1 MMKKTLPVVLET
13 IDIHAGLPR
22 LNSASRATMP
32 DGYVN
37 IAHVR
42 AIEAI
47 VGKYL
52 KMLILSIQ
60 LEDTRTLCTAQLYC
74 LSGDD
79 LEHAVQFQGGSDDGG
94 HAVNGGEFMH
104 FAPEL
109 FIGLFV
115 ESPIFAV
122 DGDDTS
128 NHFDEIHFFGGKI
141 ARFESLH
148 ADDADESLDIAQ
160 KDDRQDN
167 ETAVFR
173 AIGTSF
179 GGKMRVGNSVTH
191 Q

>member
-1 MMKKTLPVVLET
+1 MMKKTLLVILET
-13 IDIHAGLPR
+13 IDVHAGLPR
-22 LNSASRATMP
+22 LYSASRATMP
-32 DGYVN
+32 HRYVN
-37 IAHVR
+37 IAHIR

-52 KMLILSIQ
+52 KMLLLCIQ

-79 LEHAVQFQGGSDDGG
+79 LEHAVQFQGGSDNGG

-128 NHFDEIHFFGGKI
+128 NHFDEIHFFDGEI
-141 ARFESLH
+141 P
-148 ADDADESLDIAQ
+148 
-160 KDDRQDN
+160 
-167 ETAVFR
+167 
-173 AIGTSF
+173 
-179 GGKMRVGNSVTH
+179 RVD
-191 Q
+191 